1 MKAIYVGSDHEIWKA
16 YRTYELKS
24 KMGLAV
30 IISDGKK
37 RAK

>member
-1 MKAIYVGSDHEIWKA
+1 MKAIYAGSDHKIWKA
-16 YRTYELKS
+16 NRNYELKS
-24 KMGLAV
+24 KMGLDV